1 MPATRP
7 TKNGNY
13 LDGSKTYRLRLP
25 PNVPIKN
32 FWSVTVYDTQTRS
45 ELQTDQ
51 TFPVL
56 NSTRSGVVSN
66 PDGSID
72 LYFSPKAP
80 ARYEKN
86 WVQTVP
92 GKAWFVLLRLYSATE
107 PWFDKT
113 WQPGEFEEVK

>member
-1 MPATRP
+1 LA
-7 TKNGNY
+7 KNGNY
-13 LDGSKTYRLRLP
+13 LDGSRTYRLRFP
-25 PNVPIKN
+25 PNIPIKN

-66 PDGSID
+66 ADGSID
-72 LYFSPKAP
+72 LYFAPKAP
-80 ARYEKN
+80 VGHEKN
-86 WVQTVP
+86 WVQTIP
-92 GKAWFVLLRLYSATE
+92 EKAWWVLLRLYSPLE

-113 WQPGEFEEVK
+113 WQPGEFEEVT